1 MPGSRRPAGAWEPKQ
16 SGEARSPGDLAAIR
30 LLALDVDGVLT
41 DGRVIYTGEQETQEF
56 HVADGLGL
64 KLLMQSGVTVAWI
77 TGRGCE
83 ATRRRARELGVE
95 ELHVAAG
102 PKDRVLADIQERLGI
117 PPEHTAAMGDDL
129 PDLAM
134 RTRAAFFAAP
144 PNARAEVRERA
155 DLVTNAAGGA
165 GAVREFAEYMLRAQG
180 RWTAI
185 LDALGG

>member
-1 MPGSRRPAGAWEPKQ
+1 MDPNDGDVRGGSGAPSPPNS
-16 SGEARSPGDLAAIR
+16 SGSLATVR

-41 DGRVIYTGEQETQEF
+41 DGRVIYGDQGETQEF

-64 KLLMQSGVTVAWI
+64 KLLMQSDVAVTWI

-83 ATRRRARELGVE
+83 ATRRRAQELGVT

-102 PKDRVLADIQERLGI
+102 PKDRVLAEVQERLGI
-117 PPEHTAAMGDDL
+117 APEHTAAMGDDL

-134 RTRAAFFAAP
+134 RARAAFFAAP
-144 PNARAEVRERA
+144 HNARAEVRERA
-155 DLVTNAAGGA
+155 DFVTSTRGGE
-165 GAVREFAEYMLRAQG
+165 GAVREFAELLLRAQG

>member
-1 MPGSRRPAGAWEPKQ
+1 MENRTS
-16 SGEARSPGDLAAIR
+16 EARVPGDLAAIR

-64 KLLMQSGVTVAWI
+64 KLLMQSGVSVAWI
-77 TGRGCE
+77 TGRGCD
-83 ATRRRARELGVE
+83 ATLRRARELGVE

-102 PKDRVLADIQERLGI
+102 PKDRVLAEIQARLGI

-129 PDLAM
+129 PDLAL
-134 RTRAAFFAAP
+134 RSRAAFFAAP
-144 PNARAEVRERA
+144 ANARPEVRERA
-155 DLVTNAAGGA
+155 DLVTNTPGGA
-165 GAVREFAEYMLRAQG
+165 GAVREFAELMLRAQG

>member
-1 MPGSRRPAGAWEPKQ
+1 MEARD
-16 SGEARSPGDLAAIR
+16 GEARVPGILAAVR

-64 KLLMQSGVTVAWI
+64 KLLMQSEVRVAWI

-102 PKDRVLADIQERLGI
+102 PKDKVLAEIQGRLGI
-117 PPEHTAAMGDDL
+117 APEQTAAMGDDL

-134 RTRAAFFAAP
+134 RSRAAFFAAP

-155 DLVTNAAGGA
+155 DLVTSAGGGA
-165 GAVREFAEYMLRAQG
+165 GAVREFAELLLRAQG
-180 RWTAI
+180 RWPAI